1 MTTRKKSRRDF
12 LRTGGSVFGASFLA
26 LNMPLILAASDEAR
40 RNMED
45 DAHFSNITPRQAAQF
60 RSIVDQIIPADETPA
75 ASEMG
80 AVHFID
86 VALGGFMA
94 SEAPLL
100 NEGLEDLRRRSQSA
114 QPPADDFS
122 ELSFQQQTQ
131 IIENIE
137 ETNFFVSLHF
147 LTLCGVF
154 SMPKYGGNRDHAGW
168 RLLGFDHQHAWQPPF
183 GHYDALV
190 HGEVKT
196 NEHS

>member
-12 LRTGGSVFGASFLA
+12 LRTGGSVFGASFMA
-26 LNMPLILAASDEAR
+26 LNMPLILAASDEAHK
-40 RNMED
+40 NMENG
-45 DAHFSNITPRQAAQF
+45 AAFVNITPRQAAQLK
-60 RSIVDQIIPADETPA
+60 SVVDQIIPAGETPG

-94 SEAPLL
+94 SVAPLL
-100 NEGLEDLRRRSQSA
+100 NEGLEDLQRRSQSA

-122 ELSFQQQTQ
+122 ELSFEQQTQ

-196 NEHS
+196 NEHG